1 MKTNI
6 ELTKKQ
12 YEVLMNA
19 LQIAGS
25 VYGIM
30 GDIVDKKYKKRS
42 GEIDELESY
51 LLEKAK
57 ELGLGNM
64 IEIFQEKKV
73 VDQEYLEKAMNDLFE
88 YDEFVFWDTL
98 PRKLANRNLVR
109 KLGKEKIRTMDN
121 IAYIHVEYPIE
132 DEYRNEF
139 DKHELERLEIKK

>member
-6 ELTKKQ
+6 ALTKKQ

-30 GDIVDKKYKKRS
+30 GDMVDKKYKKQS

-51 LLEKAK
+51 LLESAE
-57 ELGLGNM
+57 ELGLGAM
-64 IEIFQEKKV
+64 IEIFQKKKV
-73 VDQEYLEKAMNDLFE
+73 LDEKYLEKAMDDLFE

-98 PRKLANRNLVR
+98 PRKLADRDLVQ
-109 KLGKEKIRTMDN
+109 KLGKEKVRTMDST
-121 IAYIHVEYPIE
+121 AYIHAEYPIE

-139 DKHELERLEIKK
+139 DTHELERLEIKK